1 MARFAAFPRGMNLG
15 RHRRVTNDALRSA
28 FERAGMTE
36 VATFRA
42 SGNVA
47 FTAPSGTER
56 RLVARLESGLERDL
70 GFPVPIFVRSAR
82 ELAAIAAAVPFAP
95 DVLAASKGKLQVC
108 LLAAKPPAQARERVR
123 ELAAGVDAVEFA
135 GRELYWLP
143 SGGVLTSALDMAA
156 LARTL
161 GSMTVRTKGTVE
173 QFAARCFE
181 TSER

>member
-1 MARFAAFPRGMNLG
+1 VARFAAFPRGMNLG

-28 FERAGMTE
+28 FERIGMSE
-36 VATFRA
+36 VSTFRA

-47 FTAPSGTER
+47 FTAKGADER
-56 RLVARLESGLERDL
+56 RIVAALEHGLEREL

-82 ELAAIAAAVPFAP
+82 QLTAIAAAEPFP
-95 DVLAASKGKLQVC
+95 PETLAASKGKLQVC
-108 LLAAKPPAQARERVR
+108 LLGAKPATQAREQVR
-123 ELAAGVDAVEFA
+123 ELAAGVDGVEFA

-156 LARTL
+156 LARAL
-161 GSMTVRTKGTVE
+161 GSMTVRTKGTIE

-181 TSER
+181 ASGR